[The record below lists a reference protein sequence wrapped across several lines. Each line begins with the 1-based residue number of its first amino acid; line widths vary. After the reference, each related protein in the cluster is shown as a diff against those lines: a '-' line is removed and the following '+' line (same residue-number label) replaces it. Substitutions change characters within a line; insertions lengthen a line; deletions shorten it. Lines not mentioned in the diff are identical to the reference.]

1 MLHRRRFWS
10 RLPARPTAVALMVI
24 LVAGLSAIALVPLDG
39 LPAALTWAS
48 AASMLLYVSVLIGVV
63 AACFERLR
71 PGFWRRPRAMA
82 LVVFLLITCTLGA
95 RIMIPGHQLLGYVY
109 PAAAVAMTLTVLLG
123 LEMGLLAAIVLAVM
137 MGLLPGVGSQI
148 ALLVFL
154 GSLAGAV
161 MLARV
166 ERLKA
171 FLVAGLVL
179 AAVQCTLALAV
190 ALPQQGLDPRGLAE
204 LAGASMANAMLATAL
219 ALLGVMLAGSVF
231 GVTTSLQLLEL
242 ARPDHPL
249 LSRLQ
254 QEAPGTWQHSIL
266 LGNLAE
272 AAAQAIGED
281 PLLLRVGAYYHDVGK
296 VVRPEYFVENQLDGQ
311 SPHDALDPASS
322 ARILIAHVPD
332 GAALAEAHGLP
343 ESVVDFIW
351 QHHGTTKLAF
361 FYRKAVDL
369 AGGEDVDDRP
379 YRYPGPRPQ
388 SRAAAL
394 LMLADA
400 SEAAVRA
407 ARPTGEA
414 EIRAAMATV
423 FRQRIE
429 SAELDDSDL
438 TLRDLRRI
446 RDAFANTLRSLYH
459 PRVAYP
465 AETHTSSLEAVSE
478 RVAR

>member
-1 MLHRRRFWS
+1 MG
-10 RLPARPTAVALMVI
+10 I
-24 LVAGLSAIALVPLDG
+24 LVLSLSAIALVPLDG
-39 LPAALTWAS
+39 LPSVVTLAS
-48 AASMLLYVSVLIGVV
+48 AGSMLLLVAVLVGVM

-82 LVVFLLITCTLGA
+82 LLVFLLVTCTLGA

-123 LEMGLLAAIVLAVM
+123 LETGLLAAVVLAM
-137 MGLLPGVGSQI
+137 MLGLLPGVGGEI
-148 ALLVFL
+148 ALLVLL
-154 GSLAGAV
+154 GSVAGAV

-179 AAVQCTLALAV
+179 AGVQCALVLAV
-190 ALPQQGLDPRGLAE
+190 ELPGSGLDPRGLVE
-204 LAGASMANAMLATAL
+204 LAGAGMANAMLSTAL

-254 QEAPGTWQHSIL
+254 REAPGTWQHSML

-296 VVRPEYFVENQLDGQ
+296 VLRPEYFVENQLDAQ
-311 SPHDALDPASS
+311 SPHEALDPATS

-351 QHHGTTKLAF
+351 QHHGTTKLAY

-388 SRAAAL
+388 TRAAAL

-429 SAELDDSDL
+429 SAELDDSEL

-446 RDAFANTLRSLYH
+446 RDAFASTLRSLYH

-465 AETHTSSLEAVSE
+465 NESHTSALETVPE
-478 RVAR
+478 RLVR